1 VGRVEASCLTFPYP
15 PQMNSHE
22 GINMTHQTV
31 RTDIVFDALDISYQD
46 GVTLLTG
53 FVKALVDRG
62 FSPLSLNAQ
71 AVVNAVISEGEKC
84 KADLLDIITRLYHT
98 SEQEEK
104 AVMDFLDRWV
114 GDYEV

>member
-1 VGRVEASCLTFPYP
+1 MPDLPLS
-15 PQMNSHE
+15 PQMNSRE

-62 FSPLSLNAQ
+62 FSPSSLDAQ
-71 AVVNAVISEGEKC
+71 AVVDAVISDIEGEC
-84 KADLLDIITRLYHT
+84 KTDLLDIITRLYRT

-104 AVMDFLDRWV
+104 VIMDFLGRWV
-114 GDYEV
+114 GDYEF